1 MNILILGLLLLVAAA
16 AILGA
21 VLLSLSDQ
29 RASRAARA
37 QASVPP
43 PAAPAERPPLVTRRL
58 DDAPAPV
65 SATLPTLNEATNTNT
80 LPYSPEAHDE
90 EFAPPTL
97 NGQFHELASEI
108 RQLHQQASHL
118 EQRLGVLTEMV
129 AHIEQ
134 STGAP
139 SSSPERT
146 PA

>member
-29 RASRAARA
+29 RASRASRA

-43 PAAPAERPPLVTRRL
+43 PAAPAAEGRPPLVTRRL
-58 DDAPAPV
+58 EDEPV
-65 SATLPTLNEATNTNT
+65 PSSATLPHLNEATNT

-108 RQLHQQASHL
+108 RSLHQQASHL
-118 EQRLGVLTEMV
+118 EQRLNVLTEMV
-129 AHIEQ
+129 ASIEQ
-134 STGAP
+134 SSGA
-139 SSSPERT
+139 SSSERA
-146 PA
+146 PV